1 VGSSLVITTQVG
13 PFLFGFPIL
22 GLFGFTMAGILGL
35 WLLIAIIRS
44 GKI

>member
-1 VGSSLVITTQVG
+1 MIINTEIG
-13 PFLFGFPIL
+13 PFLFGYPIL
-22 GLFGFTMAGILGL
+22 GILGFSMAGILGM